1 MEPDLTDTIQTW
13 RGMYGNHIHGPWT
26 DRGRGQGTAPGR
38 AAEAAMTQDG
48 PRTETTLRQ
57 LQDGSWLA
65 LIDLPGERIE
75 VYGVT
80 RTEALE
86 RVMMVLAEIGDER

>member
-1 MEPDLTDTIQTW
+1 
-13 RGMYGNHIHGPWT
+13 
-26 DRGRGQGTAPGR
+26 
-38 AAEAAMTQDG
+38 MTQDG

-75 VYGVT
+75 VSGVT